1 MLKNRFPLKIKE
13 REQKCSYKMKRNTLQ
28 ICYKTCN
35 DPNTQAEK
43 TKYNYWKQKVEKFC
57 HHY

>member
-1 MLKNRFPLKIKE
+1 
-13 REQKCSYKMKRNTLQ
+13 MKTNTLQ

-35 DPNTQAEK
+35 DPNKQAER